1 MKTFF
6 IISGI
11 VLWALIITLFLYL
24 LYDDIKYR
32 LKQRKLIKKAMEIL
46 DSQEWHDNTV
56 I

>member
-11 VLWALIITLFLYL
+11 VLWALIITLLLYL

-32 LKQRKLIKKAMEIL
+32 LEERKQFKKAMEIL
-46 DSQEWHDNTV
+46 NSQEWHDNTV

>member
-11 VLWALIITLFLYL
+11 VLWALIITLLFYMLYN
-24 LYDDIKYR
+24 DIKYR
-32 LKQRKLIKKAMEIL
+32 LKKRKQIKKAMEIL
-46 DSQEWHDNTV
+46 NSQEWHDNTV